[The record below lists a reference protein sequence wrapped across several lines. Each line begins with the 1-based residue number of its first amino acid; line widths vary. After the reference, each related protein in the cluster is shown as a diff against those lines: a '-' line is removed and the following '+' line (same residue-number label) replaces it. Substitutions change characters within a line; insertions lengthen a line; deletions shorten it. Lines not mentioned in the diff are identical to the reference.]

1 MKSTVKGL
9 ITASI
14 VVGTLLLFSLV
25 PAVPI
30 SNVIFAHNKDSL
42 SFSDLGVTELD
53 SKLGSKIKGLE
64 TPSGTVSFG
73 SVITCGVRVTC
84 IGTNNDDIIYPG
96 AKAQV
101 FALNGDDVVYVGLDD
116 QAYGGRNDDLLIAP
130 TGGRNLLDGGPNEDV
145 LIAGLGNDLLI
156 GGKGNDKLFAG
167 GGSTVM
173 YGGPGANHFECVLSA
188 IGLAKSVVMDYNPA
202 NGDTISGPCKIVNT
216 IGNGNTDIPQITLPD
231 TDGNIDSLTSGS

>member
-64 TPSGTVSFG
+64 PPSGTVSFG
-73 SVITCGVRVTC
+73 SVITCAVRVTC

-101 FALNGDDVVYVGLDD
+101 FALNGDDVVYGGLDD
-116 QAYGGRNDDLLIAP
+116 QVYGGRNDDLLIAP
-130 TGGRNLLDGGPNEDV
+130 TAGRNLLDGGPNDDV

-216 IGNGNTDIPQITLPD
+216 IGNGNTDIPQVTLPD
-231 TDGNIDSLTSGS
+231 VDGNIDSLTSGS